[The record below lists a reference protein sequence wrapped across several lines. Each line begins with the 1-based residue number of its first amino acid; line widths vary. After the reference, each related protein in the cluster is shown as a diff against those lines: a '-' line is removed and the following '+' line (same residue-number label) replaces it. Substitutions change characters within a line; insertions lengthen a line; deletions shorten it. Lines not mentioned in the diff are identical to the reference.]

1 MRCFFIIG
9 LLCGIGWRALCAP
22 ALAELPPRVAYP
34 YLGAIAVETDTG
46 NVLFEINA
54 DAVGYPASVI
64 KLLTLLTVLEAADSG
79 RISLQDQ
86 VTVSARAAKMGG
98 SQVYLREGE
107 TFTVDELLYALIV
120 QSAND
125 AAAALADHVA
135 GGREPFL
142 NQMRSIA
149 QRFGMTNTV
158 IHSEHGLPPDATQQ
172 PDLTTAR
179 DLALLCCA
187 LAQRPEVF
195 RYTSTAEKALRETF
209 VMRNHNPLLKTYPKC
224 DGFKTG
230 YFRKAG
236 YSIAATA
243 CRDGTNR
250 VAVVLLGCRDRELR
264 NRLAAHF
271 LNRAFEISEERR
283 RAEEETQQPAPDS
296 STSP

>member
-9 LLCGIGWRALCAP
+9 LLCGIGWHALCAP
-22 ALAELPPRVAYP
+22 AFSELPTRVAYP

-54 DAVGYPASVI
+54 DVVGYPASVI

-79 RISLQDQ
+79 RISLQDK
-86 VTVSARAAKMGG
+86 VTISARASKIGG
-98 SQVYLREGE
+98 SQVYLKEGE
-107 TFTVDELLYALIV
+107 KFTVDELLFALMV

-135 GGREPFL
+135 GGRERFVRE
-142 NQMRSIA
+142 MRAIA
-149 QRFGMTNTV
+149 QRLGMTNTMV
-158 IHSEHGLPPDATQQ
+158 HSEHGLPPAADQQ
-172 PDLTTAR
+172 PDTTTAR

-187 LAQRPEVF
+187 LAQRPDVF
-195 RYTSTAEKALRETF
+195 RYTSTAEKAFRDTF
-209 VMRNHNPLLKTYPKC
+209 IMHNHNPLLKTYPEC

-236 YSIAATA
+236 YSIAVTA
-243 CRDGTNR
+243 CRNGARR

-283 RAEEETQQPAPDS
+283 RAEEETQQPAPD
-296 STSP
+296 